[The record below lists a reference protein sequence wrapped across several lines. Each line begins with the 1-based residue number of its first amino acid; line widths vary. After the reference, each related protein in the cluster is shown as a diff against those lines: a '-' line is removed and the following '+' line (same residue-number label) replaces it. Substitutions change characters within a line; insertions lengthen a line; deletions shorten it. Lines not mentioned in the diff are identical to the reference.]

1 MFFTQIMSE
10 KPSNEENEKKDEVKI
25 EISDIKPGK
34 DYSSPEGPTPECS
47 EFRCPICPKFAK
59 ITLNV
64 LKNEVISECPDNHY
78 MKLDLASFLQK
89 STDHPINSTKCSIC
103 NSSEKTDNYC
113 LECNKYLCV
122 KCLEK
127 HNTNNLPGSN
137 GGMLS
142 NILSRNNTLENNDTS
157 NLSSESNNTI
167 SNFYP
172 KHLTILNLSNNS
184 SSINTI
190 QHHVI
195 EIREQDNHC
204 ALHNK
209 EKFTSL
215 CLKCNKSFCDKC
227 IDEIKKGS
235 SNNLSVISCLKLGNF
250 NHNIKNMKQILE
262 DDKLTKIKENLD
274 NELEVINYIENQS
287 NLIIEQLL
295 EKVNNLK
302 EMHLFKKELYNLYLK
317 NKENASLVNTMKNFE
332 SATTKFQ
339 KEQFNT
345 LEKLLQ
351 NFDIINVKLP
361 SNEKN
366 KEKKV
371 GKSKIKIEKKKEDLK
386 EKDKKKKKEEEKNEE
401 KEKEKEKEVEKIK
414 QKKKKRKAKKNNEK
428 EEKKEDKKDTK
439 NISSD
444 KEEEKEEKDEKS
456 DNNENN
462 N

>member
-1 MFFTQIMSE
+1 MSE
-10 KPSNEENEKKDEVKI
+10 KPSNEENEKKDEEKI
-25 EISDIKPGK
+25 EISDIQPGK
-34 DYSSPEGPTPECS
+34 DFSSPEGPTPECS

-59 ITLNV
+59 ITLNI
-64 LKNEVISECPDNHY
+64 LKNEIISECPDNHY
-78 MKLDLASFLQK
+78 MKLDLASYLQK
-89 STDHPINSTKCSIC
+89 STDHPINTTKCSIC
-103 NSSEKTDNYC
+103 NSSEKTENYC

-142 NILSRNNTLENNDTS
+142 NILSRNNTLENNDNS
-157 NLSSESNNTI
+157 CPSSESNNTI
-167 SNFYP
+167 NNFYP
-172 KHLTILNLSNNS
+172 KHLTILNLTNNS

-195 EIREQDNHC
+195 EIKEQDNHC

-250 NHNIKNMKQILE
+250 NHNIKKMKQILE
-262 DDKLTKIKENLD
+262 NDQLKKIKENLD
-274 NELEVINYIENQS
+274 KELEVITYIENQS

-295 EKVNNLK
+295 EKINNLK

-317 NKENASLVNTMKNFE
+317 NQENASLVNSMKNFE
-332 SATTKFQ
+332 SATSKFQ
-339 KEQFNT
+339 KEQFNS

-361 SNEKN
+361 PNEKN
-366 KEKKV
+366 KQKKV
-371 GKSKIKIEKKKEDLK
+371 EKSKIKLEKKKDDLK
-386 EKDKKKKKEEEKNEE
+386 EKDKKKKKEEVKNEE
-401 KEKEKEKEVEKIK
+401 KDKIK
-414 QKKKKRKAKKNNEK
+414 QKKKKKKAKKSNE
-428 EEKKEDKKDTK
+428 KEDKKDTK

-444 KEEEKEEKDEKS
+444 KEEEKEDKEDKEVKEEKEDKKEEKEEKS
-456 DNNENN
+456 DNNEDNN
-462 N
+462 

>member
-1 MFFTQIMSE
+1 MSE
-10 KPSNEENEKKDEVKI
+10 KPSNEENEKKDEEKI
-25 EISDIKPGK
+25 EISDIQPGK
-34 DYSSPEGPTPECS
+34 DFSSPEGPTPECS

-59 ITLNV
+59 ITLNI
-64 LKNEVISECPDNHY
+64 LKNEIISECPDNHY
-78 MKLDLASFLQK
+78 MKLDLASYLQK
-89 STDHPINSTKCSIC
+89 STDHPLNSTKCSIC
-103 NSSEKTDNYC
+103 NSTEKTENYC
-113 LECNKYLCV
+113 LECNKYLCL

-142 NILSRNNTLENNDTS
+142 NILSRNNTLENKDNS
-157 NLSSESNNTI
+157 SLSSDSNNTTN
-167 SNFYP
+167 NFYP

-227 IDEIKKGS
+227 LDEIKKGT

-250 NHNIKNMKQILE
+250 NHNIKKMKQILE
-262 DDKLTKIKENLD
+262 DDNLTKIKENLD
-274 NELEVINYIENQS
+274 EELEVINYIENQS

-295 EKVNNLK
+295 EKINNLK

-317 NKENASLVNTMKNFE
+317 NQENASLVNTMKNFE
-332 SATTKFQ
+332 SATSKFQ

-351 NFDIINVKLP
+351 NFEIINVKIP

-366 KEKKV
+366 KGKKV
-371 GKSKIKIEKKKEDLK
+371 EKSKIKAEKKKEDLK
-386 EKDKKKKKEEEKNEE
+386 EKDKKKKKEDVKNED
-401 KEKEKEKEVEKIK
+401 KEKEKDKIK
-414 QKKKKRKAKKNNEK
+414 QKKKKKKAKKSNEK
-428 EEKKEDKKDTK
+428 EDAK
-439 NISSD
+439 NSSSD
-444 KEEEKEEKDEKS
+444 KEEEKEDKKEEKEDKKEEKS
-456 DNNENN
+456 DNNEDNK
-462 N
+462 

>member
-1 MFFTQIMSE
+1 MSE
-10 KPSNEENEKKDEVKI
+10 KPSNEENEKKDEEKI
-25 EISDIKPGK
+25 EISDIQPGK
-34 DYSSPEGPTPECS
+34 DFSSPEGPTPECS

-59 ITLNV
+59 ITLNI
-64 LKNEVISECPDNHY
+64 LKNEIISECPDNHY
-78 MKLDLASFLQK
+78 MKLDLASYLQK
-89 STDHPINSTKCSIC
+89 STDHPINATKCSIC
-103 NSSEKTDNYC
+103 NSTEKTENYC
-113 LECNKYLCV
+113 LECNKYLCI

-142 NILSRNNTLENNDTS
+142 NILSRNNTLENKDNS
-157 NLSSESNNTI
+157 SLSSDSNNTTN
-167 SNFYP
+167 NFYP
-172 KHLTILNLSNNS
+172 KHLTILNLTNNS

-227 IDEIKKGS
+227 LDEIKKGT

-250 NHNIKNMKQILE
+250 NHSIKKMKQILE
-262 DDKLTKIKENLD
+262 DDNLTKIKENLD
-274 NELEVINYIENQS
+274 EELEVINYIENQS

-295 EKVNNLK
+295 EKINNLK

-317 NKENASLVNTMKNFE
+317 NQENASLVNTMKNFE
-332 SATTKFQ
+332 SATSKFQ

-371 GKSKIKIEKKKEDLK
+371 AKSKIKVEKKKEDLK
-386 EKDKKKKKEEEKNEE
+386 EKDKKSKKEEVKNVD
-401 KEKEKEKEVEKIK
+401 KEKDKIK
-414 QKKKKRKAKKNNEK
+414 QKKKKKKAKKNNEK
-428 EEKKEDKKDTK
+428 EDKKDIK
-439 NISSD
+439 NNSSD
-444 KEEEKEEKDEKS
+444 KEEEKEDKKEEKEEKEEKEDKEEKS
-456 DNNENN
+456 DNNEDNN
-462 N
+462 

>member
-1 MFFTQIMSE
+1 MSE
-10 KPSNEENEKKDEVKI
+10 KPSNEENEKKDEEKI
-25 EISDIKPGK
+25 EISDIQPGK
-34 DYSSPEGPTPECS
+34 DFSSPEGPTPECS

-59 ITLNV
+59 ITLNI
-64 LKNEVISECPDNHY
+64 LKNEIISECPDNHY
-78 MKLDLASFLQK
+78 MKLDLASYLQK
-89 STDHPINSTKCSIC
+89 STDHPLNSTKCSIC
-103 NSSEKTDNYC
+103 NSTEKTENYC
-113 LECNKYLCV
+113 LECNKYLCL

-142 NILSRNNTLENNDTS
+142 NILSRNNTLENKDNS
-157 NLSSESNNTI
+157 SLSSDSNNTTN
-167 SNFYP
+167 NFYP

-227 IDEIKKGS
+227 LDEIKKGT

-250 NHNIKNMKQILE
+250 NHNIKKMKQILE
-262 DDKLTKIKENLD
+262 DDNLTKIKENLD
-274 NELEVINYIENQS
+274 EELEVINYIENQS

-295 EKVNNLK
+295 EKINNLK

-317 NKENASLVNTMKNFE
+317 NQENASLVNTMKNFE
-332 SATTKFQ
+332 SATSKFQ

-351 NFDIINVKLP
+351 NFEIINVKIP

-366 KEKKV
+366 KGKKV
-371 GKSKIKIEKKKEDLK
+371 EKSKIKAEKKKEDLK
-386 EKDKKKKKEEEKNEE
+386 EKDKKKKKEDVKNED
-401 KEKEKEKEVEKIK
+401 KEKDKIK
-414 QKKKKRKAKKNNEK
+414 QKKKKKKAKKSNEK
-428 EEKKEDKKDTK
+428 EDA
-439 NISSD
+439 SD
-444 KEEEKEEKDEKS
+444 KEEEKEIKKEEKEDKKEEKS
-456 DNNENN
+456 DNNEDNK
-462 N
+462 

>member
-1 MFFTQIMSE
+1 MSE
-10 KPSNEENEKKDEVKI
+10 KPSNEENEKKDEEKI
-25 EISDIKPGK
+25 EISDIQPGK
-34 DYSSPEGPTPECS
+34 DFSSPEGPTPECS

-59 ITLNV
+59 ITLNI
-64 LKNEVISECPDNHY
+64 LKNEIISECPDNHY
-78 MKLDLASFLQK
+78 MKLDLASYLQK
-89 STDHPINSTKCSIC
+89 STDHPLNSTKCSIC
-103 NSSEKTDNYC
+103 NSTEKTENYC
-113 LECNKYLCV
+113 LECNKYLCL

-142 NILSRNNTLENNDTS
+142 NILSRNNTLENKDNS
-157 NLSSESNNTI
+157 SLSSDSNNTTN
-167 SNFYP
+167 NFYP

-209 EKFTSL
+209 EKYTSL

-227 IDEIKKGS
+227 LDEIKKGT

-250 NHNIKNMKQILE
+250 NHNIKKMKQILE
-262 DDKLTKIKENLD
+262 DDNLTKIKENLD
-274 NELEVINYIENQS
+274 EELEVINYIENQS

-295 EKVNNLK
+295 EKINNLK

-317 NKENASLVNTMKNFE
+317 NQENASLVNTMKNFE
-332 SATTKFQ
+332 SATSKFQ

-351 NFDIINVKLP
+351 NFEIINVKIP

-366 KEKKV
+366 KGKKV
-371 GKSKIKIEKKKEDLK
+371 EKSKIKEEKKKEDLK
-386 EKDKKKKKEEEKNEE
+386 EKDKKKKKEDVKNED
-401 KEKEKEKEVEKIK
+401 KEKDKIK
-414 QKKKKRKAKKNNEK
+414 QKKKKKKAKKSNEK
-428 EEKKEDKKDTK
+428 EDAK
-439 NISSD
+439 NSSSD
-444 KEEEKEEKDEKS
+444 KEEEKEIKKEEKEDKKEEKS
-456 DNNENN
+456 DNNEDNK
-462 N
+462 

>member
-1 MFFTQIMSE
+1 MSE
-10 KPSNEENEKKDEVKI
+10 KPSNEENEKKDEEKI
-25 EISDIKPGK
+25 EISDIQPGK
-34 DYSSPEGPTPECS
+34 DFSSPEGPTPECS

-59 ITLNV
+59 ITLNI
-64 LKNEVISECPDNHY
+64 LKNEIISECPDNHY

-89 STDHPINSTKCSIC
+89 STDHPLNSTKCSIC
-103 NSSEKTDNYC
+103 NSKEKTENYC
-113 LECNKYLCV
+113 LECNKYLCL

-142 NILSRNNTLENNDTS
+142 NILSRNNTLENKDNS
-157 NLSSESNNTI
+157 CLSSDGNNTTN
-167 SNFYP
+167 NFYP

-227 IDEIKKGS
+227 LDEIKKGT

-250 NHNIKNMKQILE
+250 NHNIKKMKQILE
-262 DDKLTKIKENLD
+262 ADNLTKIKENLD
-274 NELEVINYIENQS
+274 EELEVINYIENQS

-295 EKVNNLK
+295 EKINNLK

-317 NKENASLVNTMKNFE
+317 NQENASLVNTMKNFE
-332 SATTKFQ
+332 SATSKFQ

-351 NFDIINVKLP
+351 NFEIINVKIP

-366 KEKKV
+366 KGKKV
-371 GKSKIKIEKKKEDLK
+371 EKSKIKAEKKKEDLK
-386 EKDKKKKKEEEKNEE
+386 EKDKKKKKEDVKNED
-401 KEKEKEKEVEKIK
+401 KEKEKIK
-414 QKKKKRKAKKNNEK
+414 QKKKKKKAKKSNEK
-428 EEKKEDKKDTK
+428 EDAK
-439 NISSD
+439 NSSSD
-444 KEEEKEEKDEKS
+444 KEEEKDIKKEEKEDKKEEKS
-456 DNNENN
+456 DNNEDNK
-462 N
+462 

>member
-1 MFFTQIMSE
+1 MSE
-10 KPSNEENEKKDEVKI
+10 KPSNEENEKKDEEKI
-25 EISDIKPGK
+25 EISDIQPGK
-34 DYSSPEGPTPECS
+34 DFSSPEGPTPECS

-59 ITLNV
+59 ITLNI
-64 LKNEVISECPDNHY
+64 LKNEIISECPDNHY

-89 STDHPINSTKCSIC
+89 STDHPLNSTKCSIC
-103 NSSEKTDNYC
+103 NSTEKTENYC
-113 LECNKYLCV
+113 LECNKYLCL

-127 HNTNNLPGSN
+127 HNKNNLPGSN

-142 NILSRNNTLENNDTS
+142 NILSRNNTLENKDNS
-157 NLSSESNNTI
+157 SLSSDSNNTTN
-167 SNFYP
+167 NFYP

-227 IDEIKKGS
+227 LDEIKKGT

-250 NHNIKNMKQILE
+250 NHNIKKMKQILE
-262 DDKLTKIKENLD
+262 DDNLTKIKENLD
-274 NELEVINYIENQS
+274 EELEVINYIENQS

-295 EKVNNLK
+295 EKINNLK

-317 NKENASLVNTMKNFE
+317 NQENASLVNTMKNFE
-332 SATTKFQ
+332 SATSKFQ

-351 NFDIINVKLP
+351 NFEIINVKIP

-366 KEKKV
+366 KGKKV
-371 GKSKIKIEKKKEDLK
+371 EKSKIKAEKKKEDLK
-386 EKDKKKKKEEEKNEE
+386 EKDKKKKKEDVKNED
-401 KEKEKEKEVEKIK
+401 KEKEKDKIK
-414 QKKKKRKAKKNNEK
+414 QKKKKKKAKKSNEK
-428 EEKKEDKKDTK
+428 EDAK
-439 NISSD
+439 NSSSD
-444 KEEEKEEKDEKS
+444 KEEEKEDKKEEKEDKKEEKS
-456 DNNENN
+456 DNNEDNK
-462 N
+462 

>member
-1 MFFTQIMSE
+1 MSE
-10 KPSNEENEKKDEVKI
+10 KPSNEENEKKDEEKI
-25 EISDIKPGK
+25 EISDIQPGK
-34 DYSSPEGPTPECS
+34 DFSSPEGPTPECS

-59 ITLNV
+59 ITLNI
-64 LKNEVISECPDNHY
+64 LKNEIISECPDNHY
-78 MKLDLASFLQK
+78 MKLDLASYLQK
-89 STDHPINSTKCSIC
+89 STDHPLNSTKCSIC
-103 NSSEKTDNYC
+103 NSTEKTENYC
-113 LECNKYLCV
+113 LECNKYLCL

-142 NILSRNNTLENNDTS
+142 NILSRNNTLENKDNS
-157 NLSSESNNTI
+157 SLSSDSNNTTN
-167 SNFYP
+167 NFYP

-227 IDEIKKGS
+227 LDEIKKGT

-250 NHNIKNMKQILE
+250 NHNIKKMKQILE
-262 DDKLTKIKENLD
+262 DDNLTKIKENLD
-274 NELEVINYIENQS
+274 EELEVINYIENQS

-295 EKVNNLK
+295 EKINNLK

-317 NKENASLVNTMKNFE
+317 NQENASLVNTMKNFE
-332 SATTKFQ
+332 SATSKFQ

-351 NFDIINVKLP
+351 NFEIINVKIP

-366 KEKKV
+366 KGKKV
-371 GKSKIKIEKKKEDLK
+371 EKSKIKAEKKKEDLK
-386 EKDKKKKKEEEKNEE
+386 EKDKKKKKEDVKNED
-401 KEKEKEKEVEKIK
+401 KEKEKDKIK
-414 QKKKKRKAKKNNEK
+414 QKKKKKKAKKSNEK
-428 EEKKEDKKDTK
+428 EDA
-439 NISSD
+439 SD
-444 KEEEKEEKDEKS
+444 KEEEKEDKKEEKEDKKEEKS
-456 DNNENN
+456 DNNEDNK
-462 N
+462 

>member
-1 MFFTQIMSE
+1 MSE
-10 KPSNEENEKKDEVKI
+10 KPSNEENEKKDEEKI
-25 EISDIKPGK
+25 EISDIQPGK
-34 DYSSPEGPTPECS
+34 DFSSPEGPTPECS

-59 ITLNV
+59 ITLNI
-64 LKNEVISECPDNHY
+64 LKNEIISECPDNHY

-89 STDHPINSTKCSIC
+89 STDHPLNSTKCSIC
-103 NSSEKTDNYC
+103 NSTEKTENYC
-113 LECNKYLCV
+113 LECNKYLCI

-127 HNTNNLPGSN
+127 HNTNHLPGSN

-142 NILSRNNTLENNDTS
+142 NILSRNNTLENKDNS
-157 NLSSESNNTI
+157 CLSSDSNNTTN
-167 SNFYP
+167 NFYP

-227 IDEIKKGS
+227 LDEIKKGT

-250 NHNIKNMKQILE
+250 NHNIKKMKQILE
-262 DDKLTKIKENLD
+262 DDNLTKIKENLD
-274 NELEVINYIENQS
+274 EELEVINYIENQS

-295 EKVNNLK
+295 EKINNLK

-317 NKENASLVNTMKNFE
+317 NQENASLVNTMKNFE
-332 SATTKFQ
+332 SATSKFQ

-351 NFDIINVKLP
+351 NFEIINVKIP

-366 KEKKV
+366 KGKKV
-371 GKSKIKIEKKKEDLK
+371 EKSKIKAEKKKEDLK
-386 EKDKKKKKEEEKNEE
+386 EKDKKKKKEDVKNED
-401 KEKEKEKEVEKIK
+401 KEKDKIK
-414 QKKKKRKAKKNNEK
+414 QKKKKKKAKKSNEK
-428 EEKKEDKKDTK
+428 EDA
-439 NISSD
+439 SD
-444 KEEEKEEKDEKS
+444 KEEEKEIKKEEKEDKKEEKS
-456 DNNENN
+456 DNNEDNK
-462 N
+462 

>member
-1 MFFTQIMSE
+1 MSE
-10 KPSNEENEKKDEVKI
+10 KPSNEENEKKDEEKI
-25 EISDIKPGK
+25 EISDIQPGK
-34 DYSSPEGPTPECS
+34 DFSSPEGPTPECS

-59 ITLNV
+59 ITLNI
-64 LKNEVISECPDNHY
+64 LKNEIISECPDNHY
-78 MKLDLASFLQK
+78 MKLDLASYLQK
-89 STDHPINSTKCSIC
+89 STDHPLNSTKCSIC
-103 NSSEKTDNYC
+103 NSTEKTENYC
-113 LECNKYLCV
+113 LECNKYLCL

-142 NILSRNNTLENNDTS
+142 NILSRNNTLENKDNS
-157 NLSSESNNTI
+157 SLSSDSNNTTN
-167 SNFYP
+167 NFYP

-209 EKFTSL
+209 EKYTSL

-227 IDEIKKGS
+227 LDEIKKGT

-250 NHNIKNMKQILE
+250 NHNIKKMKQILE
-262 DDKLTKIKENLD
+262 DDNLTKIKENLD
-274 NELEVINYIENQS
+274 EELEVINYIENQS

-295 EKVNNLK
+295 EKINNLK

-317 NKENASLVNTMKNFE
+317 NQENASLVNTMKNFE
-332 SATTKFQ
+332 SATSKFQ

-351 NFDIINVKLP
+351 NFEIINVKIP

-366 KEKKV
+366 KGKKV
-371 GKSKIKIEKKKEDLK
+371 EKSKIKAEKKKEDLK
-386 EKDKKKKKEEEKNEE
+386 EKDKKKKKEDVKNED
-401 KEKEKEKEVEKIK
+401 KEKDKIK
-414 QKKKKRKAKKNNEK
+414 QKKKKKKAKKSNEK
-428 EEKKEDKKDTK
+428 EDAK
-439 NISSD
+439 NSSSD
-444 KEEEKEEKDEKS
+444 KEEEKEIKKEEKEDKKEEKS
-456 DNNENN
+456 DNNEDNK
-462 N
+462 